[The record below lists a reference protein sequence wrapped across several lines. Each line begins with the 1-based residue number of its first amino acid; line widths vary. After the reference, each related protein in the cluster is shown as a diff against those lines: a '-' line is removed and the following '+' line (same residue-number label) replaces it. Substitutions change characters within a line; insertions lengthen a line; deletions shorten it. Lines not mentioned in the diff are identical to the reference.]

1 VGGEIAPSGSGSAP
15 PYAAVSPRPIDL
27 ARYFIALGSFGFGG
41 PVALAEAMHRDLV
54 ERRGWMTEAEYC
66 RGITLAQLCPGPL
79 AGQLCFYVG
88 YLRGGPL
95 GAVCAGL
102 AFILPSFVMVVGL
115 GWAYRRFGGL
125 AWMRAAFYGVGAAV
139 VALIG
144 QSAARLGRKTVGRDP
159 LLIVAALTLGLATAV
174 TGRESVVMVI
184 LAGVVVAFL
193 RSLPRSWAGPGV
205 AREVGSVLLLLKLA
219 SLFAYAG
226 ALVFGSGLAVIPF
239 LHGRLVEGTHWL
251 TESQFLDAVAVAMI
265 TPGPVVIVA
274 GFIGFLVADLAGAT
288 VAVAATFLPAF
299 GLTLALAPYL
309 DRIAR
314 RSGLVAF
321 VAGVTAAATGALAG
335 AATLFARQAL
345 RDAPTVVIALL
356 ALGVT
361 LLPRRVPD
369 IVLVAAAGAV
379 GVVLRS

>member
-1 VGGEIAPSGSGSAP
+1 
-15 PYAAVSPRPIDL
+15 
-27 ARYFIALGSFGFGG
+27 
-41 PVALAEAMHRDLV
+41 
-54 ERRGWMTEAEYC
+54 
-66 RGITLAQLCPGPL
+66 
-79 AGQLCFYVG
+79 
-88 YLRGGPL
+88 
-95 GAVCAGL
+95 
-102 AFILPSFVMVVGL
+102 
-115 GWAYRRFGGL
+115 
-125 AWMRAAFYGVGAAV
+125 MRAAFYGVGAAV

-144 QSAARLGRKTVGRDP
+144 QSAARLARKTVGRDP
-159 LLIVAALTLGLATAV
+159 LLIVVALTLAIATGA
-174 TGRESVVMVI
+174 TGKESVVMVI
-184 LAGVVVAFL
+184 LAGVVVAIL
-193 RSLPRSWAGPGV
+193 RSLPRSWASPGV
-205 AREVGSVLLLLKLA
+205 ARELGSVLLLLKLA
-219 SLFAYAG
+219 GLFAYGG

-239 LHGRLVEGTHWL
+239 LHGRLVEETHWL

-274 GFIGFLVADLAGAT
+274 GFIGFLVADFAGAT

-309 DRIAR
+309 ERIGR

-345 RDAPTVVIALL
+345 QDLPTVMIALL

-361 LLPRRVPD
+361 LLPRRIPD
-369 IVLVAAAGAV
+369 VVLVAAAGAV